1 MIALWAGALLV
12 GTPAASAADAWRPVP
27 TSCVGS
33 TDVGGT
39 CTEAEDA
46 SGLWQVALS
55 PDGEHVYGSTWDTE
69 RVLLFDRDPATG
81 ALTPRDGAS
90 VPSVPVPR
98 DIEVSADGEHVY
110 VTGSGGG
117 LAILARAADTGL
129 LTAAGCVNDT
139 GIDGC
144 VNARGLTMATEIVL
158 APGGAQL
165 YLFMARGRDPH
176 VRRRPGHRSAHAEG
190 RRRRLPA
197 LHADRE
203 EEAEAAATSP
213 RRAGSRARR
222 P

>member
-33 TDVGGT
+33 TVVGGT

-117 LAILARAADTGL
+117 VAILARAADTGL

-144 VNARGLTMATEIVL
+144 VNARGLTMATEAVL

-165 YLFMARGRDPH
+165 YLFMAEAGILTFDVDPDT
-176 VRRRPGHRSAHAEG
+176 G
-190 RRRRLPA
+190 A
-197 LHADRE
+197 LTQKDDAAGCLLFTPTAE
-203 EEAEAAATSP
+203 EEAEGCERSP
-213 RRAGSRARR
+213 RRAGSRVRR